1 MITEDNVDEMIKF
14 TLTNIIFAGT
24 SVSLLAV
31 FLSGYEYSWILLVA
45 GLFVYLL
52 IVFGGVI
59 NVKWQFFMPI
69 ICRLPNPDNN
79 IFLSFDDGPHENT
92 VEIMNLLRK
101 YHAKGNFFCI
111 GRHLDENPQLAQ
123 QLVDEGHFIGNHSY
137 LHTAFF
143 PTKSKNSI
151 VEELQHANAIIE
163 KYTGEPCLFFRPP
176 FGVTNPHI
184 AKAVKTLNMI
194 CIGWSVRSFDTQD
207 REGRKALNKI
217 KKNLKSG
224 DIVLLH
230 DHSPQILSI
239 LEELLCFL
247 KENNFNTQRIDT
259 LFEKSK
265 L

>member
-1 MITEDNVDEMIKF
+1 MIKF
-14 TLTNIIFAGT
+14 TLTNIIFTGT
-24 SVSLLAV
+24 SVLLFAM
-31 FLSGYEYSWILLVA
+31 FLMGYEASWIPLVT
-45 GLFVYLL
+45 GLIVYLL
-52 IVFGGVI
+52 IVFGGVA

-69 ICRLPNPDNN
+69 VCRLPNPDNS

-92 VEIMNLLRK
+92 ADILNLLRK
-101 YHAKGNFFCI
+101 YHSKGNFFCI
-111 GRHLDENPQLAQ
+111 GRHLDKNPQLAQ

-137 LHTAFF
+137 SHTAFF

-151 VEELQHANAIIE
+151 VEELQHTNAIIE
-163 KYTGEPCLFFRPP
+163 KYTGETCRFFRPP
-176 FGVTNPHI
+176 FGVTNPRI

-194 CIGWSVRSFDTQD
+194 CIGWSIRSFDTQD

-230 DHSPQILSI
+230 DYSPQILSI
-239 LEELLCFL
+239 LDELLCFL
-247 KENNFNTQRIDT
+247 KEHNFNTQRIDII
-259 LFEKSK
+259 FEKNK